1 VSCTVDAIDKIVVYR
16 KRGIQM
22 EKLILSEKAKLTR
35 PSAIHGMSALA
46 ARLPDSVALSWARPD
61 APTPQHINDAAIRA
75 INSGLVSKYSP
86 PPGVPKL
93 REEITKKLQKD
104 NGIEADVQ
112 EILITTGSI
121 EGAFAAVL
129 VLIDPGDEVLMP
141 SPNYSTHA
149 LMVKMA
155 SGVPVYFPT
164 VEEEGFRLDFDA
176 LEKAITDKTKM
187 ILYCNPCNPTGAV
200 FPEEDLRKL
209 ADIALRNNLWIVAD
223 EAYEQFVFDG
233 RDHFCIGSIPEMKG
247 RVIENFTFTKTYAM
261 TGWRIG
267 FNYASKEL
275 IEEVI
280 KAHTPMTICAPVVSQ
295 YAALEALRG
304 PQDCIREFHSHY
316 LEWRDLMCDRLDN
329 LPSVFSYQKPLGS
342 YNMFPKIVADGGDD
356 SVGFCMKLLKEAK
369 VATTPGKPF
378 GPTGEGHL
386 RMSFC
391 SSREVINEAFD
402 RMDEYFRS

>member
-1 VSCTVDAIDKIVVYR
+1 
-16 KRGIQM
+16 M
-22 EKLILSEKAKLTR
+22 ETLQVAEKARMTK

-46 ARLPDSVALSWARPD
+46 ASIPDSVALSWARPD
-61 APTPQHINDAAIRA
+61 AATPQHINAAAIEA
-75 INSGLVSKYSP
+75 MNKGLVSKYSP
-86 PPGVPKL
+86 PPGILEL
-93 REEITKKLQKD
+93 RQEILKKLQRD
-104 NGIEADVQ
+104 NGIKAEVP

-129 VLIDPGDEVLMP
+129 VLTDPGDEVLMP

-155 SGVPVYFPT
+155 SARPVYFPT
-164 VEEEGFRLDFDA
+164 VEEEGWRLDFDA
-176 LEKAITDKTKM
+176 LKKAITKETKL

-200 FPEEDLRKL
+200 FPEEDLREL
-209 ADIALRNNLWIVAD
+209 ADIALQNNLWIVAD
-223 EAYEQFVFDG
+223 EAYEQFAFDG
-233 RDHFCIGSIPEMKG
+233 ASHFCIGSIPEMRG

-267 FNYASKEL
+267 FNYASEEL
-275 IEEVI
+275 TEEVI

-295 YAALEALRG
+295 YAALEALKG
-304 PQDCIREFHSHY
+304 PQHCVREFYEHY
-316 LEWRDLMCDRLDN
+316 LKWRDLMCARLDN
-329 LPSVFSYQKPLGS
+329 LRSVFSYQKPLGS
-342 YNMFPKIVADGGDD
+342 YNMFPKILADGGSD
-356 SVGFCMKLLKEAK
+356 SVGFCMRLLKEAK

-391 SSREVINEAFD
+391 SSAAVINEAFD
-402 RMDEYFRS
+402 RMDDYFR

>member
-1 VSCTVDAIDKIVVYR
+1 
-16 KRGIQM
+16 M
-22 EKLILSEKAKLTR
+22 ETLNVSEKARITK

-46 ARLPDSVALSWARPD
+46 ASIPDCVALSWARPD
-61 APTPQHINDAAIRA
+61 AQTPKHINDAAIEA
-75 INSGLVSKYSP
+75 INRGLVSKYSP
-86 PPGVPKL
+86 PPGIKEL
-93 REEITKKLQKD
+93 REEITKKLQRD
-104 NGIEADVQ
+104 NGINADVP

-121 EGAFAAVL
+121 EGAFASVL

-155 SGVPVYFPT
+155 SGIPIYFPT
-164 VEEEGFRLDFDA
+164 IEEEGWRLDLDA
-176 LEKAITDKTKM
+176 LQKAITKKTKV
-187 ILYCNPCNPTGAV
+187 ILYCNPCNPTGAL
-200 FPEEDLRKL
+200 FPEDDLRKL
-209 ADIALRNNLWIVAD
+209 ADIALQHNLWIVAD
-223 EAYEQFVFDG
+223 EAYEQFAFDG
-233 RDHFCIGSIPEMKG
+233 TRHFCIGSIPEMKG
-247 RVIENFTFTKTYAM
+247 KVIENFTFTKTYAM

-267 FNYASKEL
+267 FNYASEEL

-295 YAALEALRG
+295 YAALAALRG
-304 PQDCIREFHSHY
+304 PQDCVSEFYGHY
-316 LEWRDLMCDRLDN
+316 LQWRDLMCARLDN

-342 YNMFPKIVADGGDD
+342 YNMFPRILVDGGSD
-356 SVGFCMKLLKEAK
+356 SVEFCMKLLKEAK

-391 SSREVINEAFD
+391 SSAEVINKAFD
-402 RMDEYFRS
+402 RMDEYFGS